1 MSPPRKDMIPDQD
14 INMLGTEKDQS
25 LPPKLAKFCPV
36 YKSLINEAKDGR
48 NDYTDTSRTYKEDS
62 VKNTK
67 SINKK
72 LLMTNTKIVIHDIIK
87 VMEVLFKK
95 LNKKNHLLNG

>member
-36 YKSLINEAKDGR
+36 YKSLINEAEYGR
-48 NDYTDTSRTYKEDS
+48 NYSTDNSRTDKEDY
-62 VKNTK
+62 VDNLIAINEKN
-67 SINKK
+67 I
-72 LLMTNTKIVIHDIIK
+72 DD
-87 VMEVLFKK
+87 E
-95 LNKKNHLLNG
+95 